1 MKIGNLKDLF
11 EFQIRRNTNRLCRSL
26 LMTLEDINAEEEI
39 LSQKRM
45 SHLRKR
51 VLDHGND
58 FIRDLISE
66 VKNYRIDLDFD
77 DK

>member
-1 MKIGNLKDLF
+1 
-11 EFQIRRNTNRLCRSL
+11 
-26 LMTLEDINAEEEI
+26 MTLEDINAEEEI

-77 DK
+77 DE